1 MLEMILLLIAVTL
14 VGVIVQTIAG
24 FGFVFF
30 LTPALLLFF
39 DPPVAITTTLIVA
52 SSISLMMLFRE
63 RRQREPAGLAALTL
77 IASAIPGMLI
87 GVWLLT
93 TVEKHTLQVIVG
105 LVIIAAALLQQFLSL
120 NSTKP
125 IAVRPSTL
133 LSGFAAGVLN
143 TSTSMGGPP
152 LALWLRSRNISKH
165 QLRDTLAVCFLG
177 MNFAGVSVIWLSGLN
192 NLNSKGLLIAALLIP
207 LALVGHMAG
216 VRLLRRIDA
225 RRYQAVVLLAIIASG
240 LFSIAA
246 GILG

>member
-1 MLEMILLLIAVTL
+1 
-14 VGVIVQTIAG
+14 
-24 FGFVFF
+24 
-30 LTPALLLFF
+30 
-39 DPPVAITTTLIVA
+39 
-52 SSISLMMLFRE
+52 
-63 RRQREPAGLAALTL
+63 
-77 IASAIPGMLI
+77 
-87 GVWLLT
+87 
-93 TVEKHTLQVIVG
+93 
-105 LVIIAAALLQQFLSL
+105 
-120 NSTKP
+120 
-125 IAVRPSTL
+125 
-133 LSGFAAGVLN
+133 
-143 TSTSMGGPP
+143 MGGPP